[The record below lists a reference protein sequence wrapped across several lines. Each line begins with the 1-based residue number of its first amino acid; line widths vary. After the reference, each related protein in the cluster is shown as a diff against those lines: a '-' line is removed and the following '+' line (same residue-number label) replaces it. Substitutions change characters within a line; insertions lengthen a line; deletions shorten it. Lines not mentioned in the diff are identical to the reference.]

1 MIVTVTP
8 NPSLDRTI
16 EIDHLERGAVIR
28 ARAVRVDPGG
38 KGVNV
43 SRALAQHGRPTV
55 AVLPSGGAE
64 GAQLAAL
71 LAPQLVPTVPV
82 PVAGATR
89 SNVTLVEPD
98 GTTTKVNEPG
108 APLTALEVTALEER
122 VEELAARATWVVG
135 CGSLPRGVD
144 ASFYAQLVERAR
156 AAGAR
161 TAVDT
166 SGPALAA
173 VVPAAPDLLKPNHE
187 ELAELVGRSL
197 TTLGDVADAAQA
209 LVTGGVGAVLVSL
222 GAQGALLVDREGATL
237 ARGPRVTVR
246 STVGAGDSTLAGFL
260 AAGGAGP
267 VALRAAVAFGTAAVT
282 LPGSALP
289 GPDDLHTDLVHL
301 DPTPDLARPLTGD
314 AA

>member
-16 EIDHLERGAVIR
+16 EIERLQRGAVIR
-28 ARAVRVDPGG
+28 AHAVRVDPGG

-82 PVAGATR
+82 AVAGATR

-98 GTTTKVNEPG
+98 GTTTKINEPG
-108 APLTALEVTALEER
+108 AALTAQEVAALEER

-144 ASFYAQLVERAR
+144 ADFYAQLVARSR

-166 SGPALAA
+166 SGAALAA
-173 VVPAAPDLLKPNHE
+173 AVEASPDLLKPNHE

-197 TTLGDVADAAQA
+197 TTLGDVAEAARS
-209 LVTGGVGAVLVSL
+209 LVVTGVGAVLVSL
-222 GAQGALLVDREGATL
+222 GAEGALLVDGEGVTL
-237 ARGPRVTVR
+237 ARGPAVTVR
-246 STVGAGDSTLAGFL
+246 STVGAGDSTLAGYL
-260 AAGGAGP
+260 AAGGVGP
-267 VALRAAVAFGTAAVT
+267 GALRAAVAFGTAAVT

-289 GPDDLHTDLVHL
+289 GPDDIRTDLVLL
-301 DPTPDLARPLTGD
+301 DPTPDLSRPLTGD

>member
-16 EIDHLERGAVIR
+16 EVDHLERGAVIR
-28 ARAVRVDPGG
+28 ALSVRVDPGG

-108 APLTALEVTALEER
+108 AALSPAEVEALEAR
-122 VEELAARATWVVG
+122 VEELAARASWVVG
-135 CGSLPRGVD
+135 CGSLPRGVEPT
-144 ASFYAQLVERAR
+144 FYAQLVDRAR
-156 AAGAR
+156 RAGAR
-161 TAVDT
+161 SAIDT

-173 VVPAAPDLLKPNHE
+173 VVEASPDLLKPNHE
-187 ELAELVGRSL
+187 ELAELLGRPL
-197 TTLGDVADAAQA
+197 DTLGDVAGAAGE
-209 LVTGGVGAVLVSL
+209 LVTRGVGAVLVSL
-222 GAQGALLVDREGATL
+222 GAAGALLVDADGAL
-237 ARGPRVTVR
+237 HARGPAVTVR

-260 AAGGAGP
+260 AAGGAGAT
-267 VALRAAVAFGTAAVT
+267 ALRVAVAFGTAAVT

-289 GPDDLHTDLVHL
+289 GPDDIRPDLVHL
-301 DPTPDLARPLTGD
+301 DPTPDLTRPLTGD

>member
-16 EIDHLERGAVIR
+16 EIDRLQRGAVIR
-28 ARAVRVDPGG
+28 AHAVRVDPGG

-82 PVAGATR
+82 TVAGATR

-98 GTTTKVNEPG
+98 GTTTKINEPG
-108 APLTALEVTALEER
+108 AALTTQEVSALEER
-122 VEELAARATWVVG
+122 VEELAARASWVVG

-144 ASFYAQLVERAR
+144 ADFYAQLVARSR

-161 TAVDT
+161 TAIDT
-166 SGPALAA
+166 SGAALAA
-173 VVPAAPDLLKPNHE
+173 VVEASPDLLKPNHE

-197 TTLGDVADAAQA
+197 ITLGDVTEAARS
-209 LVTGGVGAVLVSL
+209 LVVAGVGAVLVSL
-222 GAQGALLVDREGATL
+222 GAEGALLVDGEGVTL
-237 ARGPRVTVR
+237 ARGPAVTVR
-246 STVGAGDSTLAGFL
+246 STVGAGDSTLAGYL
-260 AAGGAGP
+260 AGGGAGP

-289 GPDDLHTDLVHL
+289 GPDDIRPDLVHV
-301 DPTPDLARPLTGD
+301 DPTPDLTRPLTGD

>member
-1 MIVTVTP
+1 
-8 NPSLDRTI
+8 
-16 EIDHLERGAVIR
+16 
-28 ARAVRVDPGG
+28 
-38 KGVNV
+38 
-43 SRALAQHGRPTV
+43 
-55 AVLPSGGAE
+55 
-64 GAQLAAL
+64 
-71 LAPQLVPTVPV
+71 VPV

-222 GAQGALLVDREGATL
+222 GAQGALLVDREGTTL

>member
-16 EIDHLERGAVIR
+16 EIDRLQRGAVIR

-82 PVAGATR
+82 TVAGATR

-98 GTTTKVNEPG
+98 GTTTKINEPG
-108 APLTALEVTALEER
+108 APLTAPEVTALEER
-122 VEELAARATWVVG
+122 VEELAARASWVVG
-135 CGSLPRGVD
+135 CGSLPSGVGAD
-144 ASFYAQLVERAR
+144 FYAHLVARSR

-173 VVPAAPDLLKPNHE
+173 VVEASPDLLKPNHE
-187 ELAELVGRSL
+187 ELADLVGRSL
-197 TTLGDVADAAQA
+197 TTLGDVAGAARS
-209 LVTGGVGAVLVSL
+209 LVAAGVGAVLVSL
-222 GAQGALLVDREGATL
+222 GAEGALLVDDEGVTL
-237 ARGPRVTVR
+237 ARGPAVTVR
-246 STVGAGDSTLAGFL
+246 STVGAGDSTLAGYL

-289 GPDDLHTDLVHL
+289 GPDDIRPDLVHV
-301 DPTPDLARPLTGD
+301 DPTPDLTRPLTGD

>member
-16 EIDHLERGAVIR
+16 EIDRLERGAVIR

-71 LAPQLVPTVPV
+71 LAPQLVPTVSV

-98 GTTTKVNEPG
+98 GTTTKINEPG
-108 APLTALEVTALEER
+108 AALTPPEVSALEQR
-122 VEELAARATWVVG
+122 VVELAARASWVVG

-144 ASFYAQLVERAR
+144 ADFYAQLVERAHG
-156 AAGAR
+156 AGAR

-166 SGPALAA
+166 SGAALAA
-173 VVPAAPDLLKPNHE
+173 VVASAPDLLKPNHE
-187 ELAELVGRSL
+187 ELAELVGRDLL
-197 TTLGDVADAAQA
+197 TVGDAARA
-209 LVTGGVGAVLVSL
+209 AADLVAGGVGAVLVSL
-222 GAQGALLVDREGATL
+222 GAAGALLVDADGTL
-237 ARGPRVTVR
+237 HARGPAVTVR

-260 AAGGAGP
+260 AAGGAGAL
-267 VALRAAVAFGTAAVT
+267 ALRAAVAFGTAAVT

-289 GPDDLHTDLVHL
+289 GPDDLRTDLVHL
-301 DPTPDLARPLTGD
+301 DQSPDLSRPLTGD